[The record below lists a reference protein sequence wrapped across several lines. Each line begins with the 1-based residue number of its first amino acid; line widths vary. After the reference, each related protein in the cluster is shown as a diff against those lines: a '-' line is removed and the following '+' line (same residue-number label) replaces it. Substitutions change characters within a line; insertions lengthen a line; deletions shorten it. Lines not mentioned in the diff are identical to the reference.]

1 MKLGGQQEGEVQKVL
16 RRRRWTP
23 PVTISAIGRSSK
35 EHPDEED
42 GDQLEDAEGNEL
54 EEPVQAQ
61 NGLAPFGAPG
71 GGVCDKSDWHGGVG
85 LERVVPLRVDAMMV
99 EMRRE
104 L

>member
-1 MKLGGQQEGEVQKVL
+1 
-16 RRRRWTP
+16 
-23 PVTISAIGRSSK
+23 
-35 EHPDEED
+35 
-42 GDQLEDAEGNEL
+42 
-54 EEPVQAQ
+54 VQAQ

-71 GGVCDKSDWHGGVG
+71 GGVCDESDWHGGVG